1 MHLQENSSMQ
11 TFNDV
16 HLQFASFFKNST
28 LQPYAYLVSKKLSEG
43 HICINL
49 DDIEK
54 DWEQLP
60 PYFAQAKL
68 NVKYLLNDN
77 LVSKDIASKQPF
89 ILFSNRLYLQRYEQ
103 YEREIFTQILS
114 FLNQKVDVIK
124 QKENSIKEQSNYLRS
139 LFNRSINALPNWQ
152 FAAVIS
158 AFINQFTIITGGPG
172 TGKTTTVA
180 KILALLFQLNPNLK
194 VALAAPTGK
203 AAARMAESLKNAS
216 EQVDEKVRENFMAL
230 QPSTLHRLL
239 GYIPDSP
246 YFKHGKEFPLLHDV
260 VIIDES
266 SMIDAALFAKLL
278 NAIGSKTKLILLG
291 DKDQLASVEAG
302 SLFGDLCLAKAAINH
317 FSIDRLALINETI
330 ANEDQLIP
338 KSEITNSHALQGHI
352 IELKYSHRFK
362 SDEGIGKLSKAIIN
376 NEEQALADF
385 INHQKNAQ
393 VEIYTDYSTK
403 AFEEFI
409 SGYQDYIQEKDIKTA
424 FQKLNKLRVL
434 CATRE
439 GEQGLYSINK
449 KIEDFLRGKNLLNT
463 LEEFYEHR
471 PIMVTSNNYQLNLFN
486 GDIGII
492 RKDENGILRAHFESS
507 DGEIFTV
514 LPGLLS
520 KVETVFA
527 MTIHKSQGSE
537 FNHVLIS
544 LPPVEEMNILTRELL
559 YTGVTRAKNKVV
571 ILGSEALILQTA
583 KAQVQRAS
591 GIQDRFLTLAT
602 NY

>member
-1 MHLQENSSMQ
+1 LHLQENSSMQ

-77 LVSKDIASKQPF
+77 LVSKDIANKQPF
-89 ILFSNRLYLQRYEQ
+89 ILFGNRLYLQRYEQ

-114 FLNQKVDVIK
+114 FLNQEVDVIK

-246 YFKHGKEFPLLHDV
+246 YFKHGKSFPLIHDV

-317 FSIDRLALINETI
+317 FSIDRLTLINETI

-338 KSEITNSHALQGHI
+338 KAEITNSHALQGHI

-385 INHQKNAQ
+385 IHHQKDTQ
-393 VEIYTDYSTK
+393 VAIYTDYNAK
-403 AFEEFI
+403 AFEDFI
-409 SGYQDYIQEKDIKTA
+409 AGYQDYIQEKDIQKA

-449 KIEDFLRGKNLLNT
+449 KIEDFLRGKNLLST

-537 FNHVLIS
+537 FSHVLIS